1 VALGI
6 VKLGPFVCRAS
17 LNRFWTEPNPT
28 NRFVTGIGFVPV
40 ISPEPPVSHN
50 QGSAPDNVDKY
61 FPSRSYLGKV
71 GYGFYERDV
80 TVRKFSLCCLDMDK
94 KSLGIHH
101 LKGNSIPRTNI
112 NRRRM
117 FTNIDAAVAECKQH
131 VQ

>member
-1 VALGI
+1 VALGT

-17 LNRFWTEPNPT
+17 LNRTEPRKPVC
-28 NRFVTGIGFVPV
+28 NRNGFRTSSPV

-50 QGSAPDNVDKY
+50 HGSAPDNVAKY